1 MEARSLVVGILLGVV
16 IGGLAGIESAQLGL
30 VPGTTHYVTFT
41 SVSVETEYVTSEV
54 YVTVTTSVASIST
67 ASTSQGPPKWLNPAQ
82 EVIMYDHAEE
92 YVGKTGTVEGTIMG
106 TDRFSSNTV
115 FLNFHDP
122 YKGYFTV
129 VIFSSDL
136 SKFTFD
142 PEKFYLHKEVR
153 VTGQIQL
160 YQGAPEIIA
169 RSPSEIEVAW
179 MGFNYP

>member
-1 MEARSLVVGILLGVV
+1 MQARSLVVGILLGLI
-16 IGGLAGIESAQLGL
+16 IGGLAAIESAQLGL
-30 VPGTTHYVTFT
+30 VPGTTHTVTFT
-41 SVSVETEYVTSEV
+41 SVSVETEYEEHEVYETVTSC
-54 YVTVTTSVASIST
+54 VTSIST
-67 ASTSQGPPKWLNPAQ
+67 CNTSTVKWLSLAQ
-82 EVIMYDHAEE
+82 EVVS
-92 YVGKTGTVEGTIMG
+92 YVDAGKYAGQTRTVEGTIVG
-106 TDRFSSNTV
+106 TDRSSSNTV

-142 PEKFYLHKEVR
+142 PEKVYLHTEVR

-160 YQGAPEIIA
+160 YQGAPEIIV
-169 RSPSEIEVAW
+169 RSPSQIEVAW